1 MIIQD
6 IHTMDELLHFVS
18 GLTQKHGL
26 KLWYRGEENSELS
39 LIPSI
44 QRSQKRIDVERY
56 ITNDFYIRARQIMK
70 NPPEKHNYAA
80 WVSIMQHYGLPTRM
94 LDWSQS
100 PLIASFFATETYKVQ
115 PTLDAAYGF
124 WFRPVSMNGRAS
136 DTAFI
141 RLMRIPHRKC
151 CCRPS
156 STITTIRRLL
166 TASLPAAL
174 PTTTCVCMRSS
185 QTSLY
190 TILCRDSKISVMR
203 IPYIRLLFHV
213 SARNTSS
220 TACGCSAS
228 RRDPFIRIWTTF
240 PATYEIP
247 TGFKKR
253 GTL

>member
-100 PLIASFFATETYKVQ
+100 PLIASFFAT
-115 PTLDAAYGF
+115 
-124 WFRPVSMNGRAS
+124 VSMNGRAS

-141 RLMRIPHRKC
+141 RLMRILHRKC

-156 STITTIRRLL
+156 STITTIRRLP
-166 TASLPAAL
+166 TASSPAAL
-174 PTTTCVCMRSS
+174 PTTTCVCMRNS

-220 TACGCSAS
+220 TACGCSVS

>member
-115 PTLDAAYGF
+115 PTLDACVWVLVPSRLNEREGF
-124 WFRPVSMNGRAS
+124 GHCIYPIDA
-136 DTAFI
+136 DTTQEM
-141 RLMRIPHRKC
+141 L
-151 CCRPS
+151 
-156 STITTIRRLL
+156 
-166 TASLPAAL
+166 LPAFKHNHHNPEVAD
-174 PTTTCVCMRSS
+174 R
-185 QTSLY
+185 
-190 TILCRDSKISVMR
+190 ILACRDSKISVTR